1 RASIRFHRCRTAIAD
16 AGAVMLAP
24 ALLDD
29 GAMSSIALMMY
40 QHGTTRCWRAWHS
53 RTAGFWGSGCKIS
66 APLAGSVLR
75 CGCSEVKLGRVYNQH
90 DGAPAAIFSQDKAQ
104 RAYGSHSTV
113 ASCNTGLRK
122 NGPGPKGCA
131 QNRAILRCAA
141 WS

>member
-1 RASIRFHRCRTAIAD
+1 ARPNCRAGRRASIRFHRCRTALAD
-16 AGAVMLAP
+16 AGAVMLAL

-75 CGCSEVKLGRVYNQH
+75 CGCSEVKLGRVHNQH
-90 DGAPAAIFSQDKAQ
+90 DGAPAAIFSYMDSSHYASHGRQTAETGCVRIYGLVGESSL
-104 RAYGSHSTV
+104 RART
-113 ASCNTGLRK
+113 
-122 NGPGPKGCA
+122 
-131 QNRAILRCAA
+131 
-141 WS
+141 